1 MKISQ
6 QLRTKLG
13 KGTPSASHMPPPDP
27 ATRVHVDFASGPW
40 PSGVKGRRGG
50 ELVVA
55 AGLGGILVAV
65 FAAFVELLELPVLS
79 VVTIAGF
86 GAALVLVGALKRRR
100 AKSVTQPLA
109 DVVTAD
115 KPFVIDLPTLTG
127 QVSGVL
133 AQLRQLHGVAYRT
146 RTWIDEILPAYGP
159 ALADPTLVRDLLAAA
174 ALDAG
179 GIRADVAGLAESH
192 SRDDLVAAGTALL
205 EALQNALTACEGS
218 DRPSPRPSDP
228 SCWPASMLS
237 AN

>member
-13 KGTPSASHMPPPDP
+13 KGTQSTSNMPPPDP
-27 ATRVHVDFASGPW
+27 ATRVHVDFAPGPG
-40 PSGVKGRRGG
+40 PSDVKGRRGG
-50 ELVVA
+50 ELIVA

-65 FAAFVELLELPVLS
+65 FAAFIELLALPSLS
-79 VVTIAGF
+79 VVTIAGL
-86 GAALVLVGALKRRR
+86 GVALVLVGALKRRG
-100 AKSVTQPLA
+100 AKSVAPPLA
-109 DVVTAD
+109 EVVSVA
-115 KPFVIDLPTLTG
+115 KPYLVDLPTLTG
-127 QVSGVL
+127 QLSGVL

-159 ALADPTLVRDLLAAA
+159 PLVDPTLVRDLLAAA

-205 EALQNALTACEGS
+205 EALQNALKACEGS
-218 DRPSPRPSDP
+218 DQPSPRPSDP
-228 SCWPASMLS
+228 SCWPASMLT